1 MFSIKAAA
9 VPVVPCQLVASSRGY
24 AFITA
29 TESTTHCLISNF
41 IFFLN
46 FSTSQWIVTQTRPA
60 AMEARVDGEERALA
74 VLREEVNELQRR
86 VKVLARRSQVAL
98 GE

>member
-1 MFSIKAAA
+1 
-9 VPVVPCQLVASSRGY
+9 
-24 AFITA
+24 
-29 TESTTHCLISNF
+29 
-41 IFFLN
+41 
-46 FSTSQWIVTQTRPA
+46 
-60 AMEARVDGEERALA
+60 MEARVDGEERALA